1 MAEIKEKKVSQEN
14 QTPDPYELVSYTPFY
29 DGHEYKDDIVAN
41 INGKEFILKRGQ
53 THMIPRY
60 VRDSVVDKERQSA
73 KANDMKLAMQE
84 AFARSSRNI

>member
-1 MAEIKEKKVSQEN
+1 MAEIKEKKVSEEN
-14 QTPDPYELVSYTPFY
+14 KTPDPYEYVSYTPFY

-41 INGKEFILKRGQ
+41 INGKEFPLKRGK

-60 VRDSVVDKERQSA
+60 VRDSIVRKERQSA
-73 KANDMKLAMQE
+73 KANEMKIAMQE